1 MSAFAWWEWLTL
13 GAFLML
19 AYAIGHNAGRAS
31 APRAAFLEITK
42 RMTKVAEL
50 MEEIADKNNRG
61 ADKMNQVCDLFR
73 ATALVLDKVSARMRG
88 DT

>member
-31 APRAAFLEITK
+31 APRAAFIEISN

-50 MEEIADKNNRG
+50 MEEVAQKNNKG
-61 ADKMNQVCDLFR
+61 ADKMNTVCDLFR
-73 ATALVLDKVSARMRG
+73 QTALVLDKVSARMRG